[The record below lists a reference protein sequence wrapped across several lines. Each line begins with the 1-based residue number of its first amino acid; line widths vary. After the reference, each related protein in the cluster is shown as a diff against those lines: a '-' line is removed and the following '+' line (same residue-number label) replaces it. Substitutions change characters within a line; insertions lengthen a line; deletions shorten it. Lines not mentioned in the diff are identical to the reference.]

1 MRITFNQKACL
12 TFILFAFAGIIFY
25 LTFGLGSVARMVP
38 FAVVIPTLLL
48 LLFQLMMDMLPRLA
62 QKYSRLEN
70 KDLFHVEGLRKK
82 IREPVEDVEVE
93 ALQRNR
99 ERKAFL
105 WLLVM
110 LILIYL
116 LGFLIA
122 LPLYTLVYL
131 KRRSEKW
138 LIAVLVAVGIGCL
151 VYGVSIL
158 NLGTRLYG
166 GLLWQWLKM

>member
-1 MRITFNQKACL
+1 LKVIFNQRTCL
-12 TFILFAFAGIIFY
+12 TFLLFAFAAVILY
-25 LTFGLGSVARMVP
+25 LTLGLGSVARMVP

-70 KDLFHVEGLRKK
+70 KDLFQVEGLRKQV
-82 IREPVEDVEVE
+82 REPVEDVEVE

-138 LIAVLVAVGIGCL
+138 LIAVPVAVGIGCL